1 MEPGRWRHKLRRI
14 GGSGRGAV
22 SVSVSCHVI
31 THHVPQLAG
40 GCVTTGRG
48 TLPVRLRYS
57 VSLVTNHTP
66 DLGLVP
72 ATAAAACH
80 PAPVLLRLSSTL
92 CLGGGRR
99 VGRVRCHCSVYRLSR
114 PARRRHNVSFTHFV
128 TTSHYTRFQ
137 IQHLVKGETVF
148 NNMLHWCTFADY
160 CSNFSLFIKI
170 KLTNFH
176 HRAAGCTTRP
186 GGSLPNNYSPLVTGT
201 INNKTH
207 HKARMSLQHSTSLF
221 SVPSL

>member
-1 MEPGRWRHKLRRI
+1 MCTDCLDQPG
-14 GGSGRGAV
+14 
-22 SVSVSCHVI
+22 
-31 THHVPQLAG
+31 T
-40 GCVTTGRG
+40 
-48 TLPVRLRYS
+48 
-57 VSLVTNHTP
+57 
-66 DLGLVP
+66 
-72 ATAAAACH
+72 
-80 PAPVLLRLSSTL
+80 
-92 CLGGGRR
+92 
-99 VGRVRCHCSVYRLSR
+99 
-114 PARRRHNVSFTHFV
+114 RHNVSFTHFV

-207 HKARMSLQHSTSLF
+207 HKARMSLQHVNTPRVCS
-221 SVPSL
+221 PSPHSDPISPAATLALVACLHDSQHS